1 MTSQILIALLII
13 LCHQSDGQPNS
24 NARIFRGSAATK
36 NQFPWYI
43 HITTT
48 FPSIHTRYT
57 AGGVLISM
65 KHVLTVAHLF
75 FGNLSD
81 VSQHLPFQGMAY
93 AGVVD
98 FKIGQY
104 LSTKRNSTMGSQIE
118 GKRFS
123 ISDIL
128 FYPNNKN
135 PGMYY
140 DIYIFTHYLIQIINT
155 LLPF

>member
-1 MTSQILIALLII
+1 MMMVQMFIALLII

-65 KHVLTVAHLF
+65 KHILTVAHLF
-75 FGNLSD
+75 FGNDSDPTQFVSYDGAAIAGLLDIKNPPYRSRKSNKEIGFQGTQILFDSSD
-81 VSQHLPFQGMAY
+81 VLLYP
-93 AGVVD
+93 D
-98 FKIGQY
+98 D
-104 LSTKRNSTMGSQIE
+104 
-118 GKRFS
+118 
-123 ISDIL
+123 IS
-128 FYPNNKN
+128 
-135 PGMYY
+135 PGM
-140 DIYIFTHYLIQIINT
+140 
-155 LLPF
+155 